1 MGTCSWYSRL
11 VEVRGPLL
19 KMVFCPQ
26 YEYGALN
33 VGGQA
38 CTASAFGC
46 QAMVP
51 TTVSSFGAADLD

>member
-1 MGTCSWYSRL
+1 MGMCTWYIRL
-11 VEVRGPLL
+11 VEVRGQRL

-26 YEYGALN
+26 YGFGALN
-33 VGGQA
+33 LGGQA

-51 TTVSSFGAADLD
+51 ASV